1 NTVRSEHAAWIHHG
15 ATSQDIVDTALALV
29 ARDATGRIER
39 ELTGLA
45 GSLAQLAAQQRDTP
59 TVARTLTQ
67 QALPTTVGMRAANW
81 LAGVHDALRAIRDD
95 GLLPVSLTGP
105 VGTGSSYGATAPDVV
120 AVFAAELGLSA
131 PTTPWHTRR

>member
-29 ARDATGRIER
+29 ARDATVRIEQ

-67 QALPTTVGMRAANW
+67 QALPTTVGMRAATW

-95 GLLPVSLTGP
+95 GLLPVSLAGP
-105 VGTGSSYGATAPDVV
+105 GGTGSSHRDAAPGGV
-120 AVFAAELGLSA
+120 AVLAAGLGR
-131 PTTPWHTRR
+131 PTPASPW